1 MACGHAAYRPPSVSV
16 LTLVDPVG
24 IVRGAFE
31 SQKLLDS
38 M

>member
-1 MACGHAAYRPPSVSV
+1 MACGHATYRPLSVSV

-24 IVRGAFE
+24 IVCGAFE
-31 SQKLLDS
+31 SQKLLNS

>member
-1 MACGHAAYRPPSVSV
+1 MACGHAAYRPLSVSV
-16 LTLVDPVG
+16 LALVDPVG
-24 IVRGAFE
+24 IARDAIE